1 MLSEEQIKKLISA
14 NNSLQVQL
22 NDANT
27 TLLLRNEEIDY
38 LNIELLDASELRS
51 ALEGQIEEIK
61 SMRNQLGEKQRA
73 VAGAENREHEL
84 HMELTELA
92 QLKKQYNEL
101 LQDYAYLQS
110 QFKDI
115 RAQLTTVN
123 ERNFNLQQACGH
135 IAELESRLEIALIE
149 RSDLKEKITMLET
162 QKYLKA
168 FNL

>member
-22 NDANT
+22 NDANA

-73 VAGAENREHEL
+73 VAGAENRVHEL